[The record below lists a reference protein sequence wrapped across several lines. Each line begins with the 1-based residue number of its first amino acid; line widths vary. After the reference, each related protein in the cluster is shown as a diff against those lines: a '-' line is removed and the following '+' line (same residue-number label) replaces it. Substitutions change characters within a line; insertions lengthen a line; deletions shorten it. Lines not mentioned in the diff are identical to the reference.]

1 MRTHLGSK
9 GIKERQL
16 QASKEQHN
24 KQVSVDGFFFV
35 WERWS
40 ISADGSWFEG
50 VGVL

>member
-24 KQVSVDGFFFV
+24 KQVSVDGFFLFGKGGLYLRMALGLKV
-35 WERWS
+35 
-40 ISADGSWFEG
+40 
-50 VGVL
+50 